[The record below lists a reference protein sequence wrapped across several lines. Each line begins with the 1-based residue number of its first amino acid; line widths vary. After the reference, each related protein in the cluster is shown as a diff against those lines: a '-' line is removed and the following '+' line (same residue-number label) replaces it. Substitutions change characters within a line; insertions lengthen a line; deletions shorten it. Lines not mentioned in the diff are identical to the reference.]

1 MKFNKYIYF
10 FTLGIATGEILTFL
24 DLLLDLSFWLEM
36 GIASIMAII
45 VMIIFRNK
53 L

>member
-1 MKFNKYIYF
+1 MKFTKYILL
-10 FTLGIATGEILTFL
+10 FTFGIINGAILNL
-24 DLLLDLSFWLEM
+24 IDLSFWLEV
-36 GIASIMAII
+36 GIVSIMAIV

>member
-1 MKFNKYIYF
+1 MKYLKLLTI
-10 FTLGIATGEILTFL
+10 GMITGTILNL
-24 DLLLDLSFWLEM
+24 VDYSFWLEI
-36 GIASIMAII
+36 GIASIMAIV

>member
-10 FTLGIATGEILTFL
+10 FTLGIVNGAILNL
-24 DLLLDLSFWLEM
+24 VDYSFWLEV

>member
-1 MKFNKYIYF
+1 MKFNKYIFF
-10 FTLGIATGEILTFL
+10 FTLGIISGLILNL
-24 DLLLDLSFWLEM
+24 IDLSFWHEV
-36 GIASIMAII
+36 GIGAIMAIV

>member
-1 MKFNKYIYF
+1 MKLNRYIFF
-10 FTLGIATGEILTFL
+10 FTIGIINGAILNL
-24 DLLLDLSFWLEM
+24 VDYSFWLEV

-53 L
+53 FLF

>member
-1 MKFNKYIYF
+1 MKFNKYILLF
-10 FTLGIATGEILTFL
+10 ILGIVNGLILNLF
-24 DLLLDLSFWLEM
+24 DLSFWLEI

-53 L
+53 FLF

>member
-1 MKFNKYIYF
+1 MKFNKYILLF
-10 FTLGIATGEILTFL
+10 ILGIVNGLILNHF
-24 DLLLDLSFWLEM
+24 DLSFWLEI

-53 L
+53 FLF

>member
-1 MKFNKYIYF
+1 MTLKKYIF
-10 FTLGIATGEILTFL
+10 FFSLGIINGAILNL
-24 DLLLDLSFWLEM
+24 VDYSFWLEV
-36 GIASIMAII
+36 GIATIMAIV

>member
-1 MKFNKYIYF
+1 MKYLKLLII
-10 FTLGIATGEILTFL
+10 GIINGAILNL
-24 DLLLDLSFWLEM
+24 VDYSFWLEV

-45 VMIIFRNK
+45 VMIIFRKK

>member
-1 MKFNKYIYF
+1 MKYLKIFII
-10 FTLGIATGEILTFL
+10 GIINGVILSFI
-24 DLLLDLSFWLEM
+24 DLSFWHEV
-36 GIASIMAII
+36 GIGAIMATI

>member
-1 MKFNKYIYF
+1 MKLKKHIFAF
-10 FTLGIATGEILTFL
+10 LLGIINGAILSFFH
-24 DLLLDLSFWLEM
+24 LSFWLYV

-45 VMIIFRNK
+45 IMIIFRNK

>member
-1 MKFNKYIYF
+1 MKLKKY
-10 FTLGIATGEILTFL
+10 TLIFILGL
-24 DLLLDLSFWLEM
+24 INGAILNLIDYSFWLEV
-36 GIASIMAII
+36 GIASIIAIV

>member
-1 MKFNKYIYF
+1 MKFNKYILL
-10 FTLGIATGEILTFL
+10 FTLGIINGLILNLF
-24 DLLLDLSFWLEM
+24 DLSFWLEV

-45 VMIIFRNK
+45 IMIIFRNK

>member
-1 MKFNKYIYF
+1 MKFLKIF
-10 FTLGIATGEILTFL
+10 LIGIINGAILNL
-24 DLLLDLSFWLEM
+24 IDLSFWLEV
-36 GIASIMAII
+36 GIATIMAII

>member
-1 MKFNKYIYF
+1 MKYLKIFLI
-10 FTLGIATGEILTFL
+10 GIINGAILNLF
-24 DLLLDLSFWLEM
+24 DLSFWLEV

>member
-1 MKFNKYIYF
+1 MKLKKY
-10 FTLGIATGEILTFL
+10 TLIFILGL
-24 DLLLDLSFWLEM
+24 INGAILNLIDLSFWLEV

>member
-1 MKFNKYIYF
+1 MKLKKYLLI
-10 FTLGIATGEILTFL
+10 FTLGIINGAILNL
-24 DLLLDLSFWLEM
+24 IDLSFWLEV
-36 GIASIMAII
+36 GIVSIMAIV

>member
-1 MKFNKYIYF
+1 MKFNKYILLF
-10 FTLGIATGEILTFL
+10 ILGIVNGLILNL
-24 DLLLDLSFWLEM
+24 VDLSFWSEV
-36 GIASIMAII
+36 GIGAIMAIV

>member
-1 MKFNKYIYF
+1 MKLKKYIFF
-10 FTLGIATGEILTFL
+10 FTLGIINGAILNL
-24 DLLLDLSFWLEM
+24 VDYSFWHEV

-45 VMIIFRNK
+45 IMIIFRNK

>member
-1 MKFNKYIYF
+1 MKYLKLFIIGMIMG
-10 FTLGIATGEILTFL
+10 TILNL
-24 DLLLDLSFWLEM
+24 IDLSFWHEV
-36 GIASIMAII
+36 GIGSIMAII